1 MTNYPRFTINRHLI
15 ILMPKQPVLDWIK
28 RVDPDPPNLT
38 LEQLRQEQNAFLVPD
53 SLDGQEDAEKWVK
66 RSWQMFFEG
75 FLNEWYT
82 VESWWPQ
89 KRTYKMF
96 KDWFEVQYHSMVW
109 DLAASESVS
118 YEDWD
123 SPDDEVPLN

>member
-15 ILMPKQPVLDWIK
+15 ILMPKRPALDWIM
-28 RVDPDPPNLT
+28 RVDPNQPTMT
-38 LEQLRQEQNAFLVPD
+38 LEELRLDQNAFLVTD
-53 SLDGQEDAEKWVK
+53 ALDGQDDAEKWVK
-66 RSWQMFFEG
+66 RSWQMFFEA

-82 VESWWPQ
+82 EESWWPQ

-96 KDWFEVQYHSMVW
+96 KDWFDVQYHSMVW
-109 DLAASESVS
+109 DLVTSEPIG

-123 SPDDEVPLN
+123 SPDDDVLLN

>member
-66 RSWQMFFEG
+66 RSWQVFFEG

>member
-1 MTNYPRFTINRHLI
+1 MHNYPRFTINRHLI

-28 RVDPDPPNLT
+28 RVDPNPPDIT
-38 LEQLRQEQNAFLVPD
+38 LEELRLEQNAFLVPD
-53 SLDGQEDAEKWVK
+53 ALDGQQDAEKWVQ
-66 RSWQMFFEG
+66 RRWQMFFEG
-75 FLNEWYT
+75 FLEEWYT

-96 KDWFEVQYHSMVW
+96 KDWFDVQYHSMVW
-109 DLAASESVS
+109 DLATSEPIS

-123 SPDDEVPLN
+123 SPNDEVPLS

>member
-123 SPDDEVPLN
+123 SPDDEEPLN

>member
-1 MTNYPRFTINRHLI
+1 MNNYPRFTINRHLI
-15 ILMPKQPVLDWIK
+15 ILMPRQPVLDWIM
-28 RVDPDPPNLT
+28 RVDPNPPNLT
-38 LEQLRQEQNAFLVPD
+38 LEQLRHEQNAFLVPD
-53 SLDGQEDAEKWVK
+53 TLDGQQDAEKWVK
-66 RSWQMFFEG
+66 RSWQVFFEG
-75 FLNEWYT
+75 YLNEWYT

-109 DLAASESVS
+109 DLAASESIS

>member
-66 RSWQMFFEG
+66 RSWQVFFEG
-75 FLNEWYT
+75 YLNEWYT

>member
-1 MTNYPRFTINRHLI
+1 MNNYPRFTINRHLI

-28 RVDPDPPNLT
+28 RVDPNPPNLT
-38 LEQLRQEQNAFLVPD
+38 LEQLRQEQNVFLVPD
-53 SLDGQEDAEKWVK
+53 SLDGQQDAEKWVK
-66 RSWQMFFEG
+66 RSWPVFFEG

-109 DLAASESVS
+109 DLAASESVI

-123 SPDDEVPLN
+123 SPDDEVALN

>member
-1 MTNYPRFTINRHLI
+1 MSNYPRFTINRHLI
-15 ILMPKQPVLDWIK
+15 ILMPKQAVLDWIM
-28 RVDPDPPNLT
+28 RVDPNPPNIT
-38 LEQLRQEQNAFLVPD
+38 LAQLRLEQNAFLVTD
-53 SLDGQEDAEKWVK
+53 ALDGQEDAEKWVQ
-66 RSWQMFFEG
+66 RRWQMFFEG
-75 FLNEWYT
+75 FLDEWYT

-109 DLAASESVS
+109 DMAASEPIG

-123 SPDDEVPLN
+123 SPDDDVTLN